1 MQVCCMLC
9 ATYPCHSCP
18 FIRVIVYMH
27 SARNSIIIHT
37 LLGQQVQLLYMVIVY
52 TTVCSSIVSTAYA
65 QCNVPLFGRI
75 SQQGYS
81 KHLKSLYCL
90 TCRKEIISLK
100 MLLQYRFRANVT
112 NTQID
117 ITPMHGFR
125 CV

>member
-1 MQVCCMLC
+1 M
-9 ATYPCHSCP
+9 Y
-18 FIRVIVYMH
+18 IVIVLYTVYMH
-27 SARNSIIIHT
+27 
-37 LLGQQVQLLYMVIVY
+37 VY
-52 TTVCSSIVSTAYA
+52 VYICTIYCICLSIVSTAYA
-65 QCNVPLFGRI
+65 QSIVSVFGRI

-117 ITPMHGFR
+117 ITPIHGFR